1 MKLIPLW
8 VIKENPS
15 ALAEGFIFLG
25 LVMDYLAE
33 IRIQNI
39 KTLFRLSDLLTS
51 IEALLFPSMLE
62 PAAL

>member
-1 MKLIPLW
+1 M
-8 VIKENPS
+8 NPS
-15 ALAEGFIFLG
+15 TLAEGFIFLG

-51 IEALLFPSMLE
+51 IEVLLFPSMLE